1 MKEEA
6 ALWRTLTPIKRVKD
20 ALSCSKTYF
29 TVVPFK
35 DAIRSETHV
44 LETIKNATA
53 SNWAPWLLNIV
64 GTNILNMF
72 AILRGDI
79 LEDILSCGTW
89 GNVAAS
95 STAADAPM
103 TSES

>member
-1 MKEEA
+1 MAQLVTSGYNRLIAQEDSPIASCETGKTKQNRKKK
-6 ALWRTLTPIKRVKD
+6 AL
-20 ALSCSKTYF
+20 
-29 TVVPFK
+29 
-35 DAIRSETHV
+35 
-44 LETIKNATA
+44 
-53 SNWAPWLLNIV
+53 
-64 GTNILNMF
+64 TNILNMF
-72 AILRGDI
+72 AILRGNI